1 MTKDEGLKV
10 TAAKLGWTDA
20 QFSGEADEPTQSGIA
35 GLGLCRATRIGHA
48 LRVGTTRGPGDAVA
62 RRHAP
67 GEKGASGCA
76 AVRPDKDKQGI

>member
-1 MTKDEGLKV
+1 MRDLNNRREVKREGGRRY
-10 TAAKLGWTDA
+10 A
-20 QFSGEADEPTQSGIA
+20 GEIA